1 MASPMKDASNI
12 SSLSNNQ
19 RLPQLQGYTVNRLQR
34 NVLDRKGSNDS
45 NPNVFMQKAQEMV
58 HSFHEDNELSRSI
71 LSAKRES
78 LFGVAGD
85 TVNWQEAINRKDLQ
99 QSDHG
104 KFRTQASQNEVTD
117 FL

>member
-1 MASPMKDASNI
+1 
-12 SSLSNNQ
+12 
-19 RLPQLQGYTVNRLQR
+19 
-34 NVLDRKGSNDS
+34 
-45 NPNVFMQKAQEMV
+45 MQKAQEMV

-78 LFGVAGD
+78 LFTGVAGD
-85 TVNWQEAINRKDLQ
+85 TVNWQEAINRKDSQ

-104 KFRTQASQNEVTD
+104 KFRTQATHNEVTD